1 MDGELMNA
9 LHGSLHRL
17 SKKSWKK
24 LLKYYKKGIL
34 SSKARRSLLKEITKG
49 KDMFKGVS
57 QSDSKN

>member
-24 LLKYYKKGIL
+24 LLKYYEKGTL
-34 SSKARRSLLKEITKG
+34 SLKARRSLLKEITKA
-49 KDMFKGVS
+49 KDTFKDAN
-57 QSDSKN
+57 QSE

>member
-17 SKKSWKK
+17 SKKNFKR
-24 LLKYYKKGIL
+24 LLKYYKKGTL

-49 KDMFKGVS
+49 KDMFRAAN
-57 QSDSKN
+57 QFD